1 MLSSKEVRHPT
12 HGKDLKVKSTLLSKL
27 DFLCAMFD
35 IARSGWEG
43 FIDLCVPLPFG
54 FVFSLQYITVA
65 TIDIQSQWHP
75 TLEIFKQNFLSRRSQ
90 LSPWL
95 GHIKCIL
102 WWQVWNTKWLHFI
115 NLTLVPPHPGD
126 QRVEWSPRTGQGK
139 LLHLKD

>member
-1 MLSSKEVRHPT
+1 MLSSKEVCHPT
-12 HGKDLKVKSTLLSKL
+12 HGKGLKVKSTLLSKL

-75 TLEIFKQNFLSRRSQ
+75 TSNRTSCPEDLNLVLGWDTLNASCDGKFEIQN
-90 LSPWL
+90 
-95 GHIKCIL
+95 GCISS
-102 WWQVWNTKWLHFI
+102 T
-115 NLTLVPPHPGD
+115 
-126 QRVEWSPRTGQGK
+126 
-139 LLHLKD
+139 